1 MAINIFSFMK
11 FQLSFFNI
19 VGVLYSLNSDYPL
32 SIVGVAHILFFIW
45 SGFYF
50 PIFFKFFFSEIFI
63 LINTNVSI
71 FSFMVILLEKMLPT
85 FVTCII
91 YQSFIFNIWIFNASK
106 LFVLYSMIYVYNFL
120 ASRISKEKEVRYKAW
135 K

>member
-71 FSFMVILLEKMLPT
+71 FSFMVILLEKMFPT

-120 ASRISKEKEVRYKAW
+120 ASRISKGKEVRYKAW